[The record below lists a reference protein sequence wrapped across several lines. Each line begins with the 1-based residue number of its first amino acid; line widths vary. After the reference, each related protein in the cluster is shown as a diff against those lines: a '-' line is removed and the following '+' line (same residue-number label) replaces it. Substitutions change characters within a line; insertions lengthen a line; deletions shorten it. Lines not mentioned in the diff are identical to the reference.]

1 MVSFRASTP
10 IQPRSPRPDRW
21 ERLPANAAT
30 ALHGILTIVLR
41 TPPVALGALV
51 LAALTLAQAQPAG
64 QALKRAA
71 AVETPALAQILSSEL
86 KRNLD
91 LLAKAEPAAYYI
103 SLEIND
109 IDSHDMSANLGA
121 LVSSNGLRRRRL
133 DCSVRVGSPAFDNYR
148 VTGGDRQ
155 IMSTSAELPLENDET
170 ALRRIVWREIDRA
183 WRVAVQRY
191 VKARS
196 SAGLANAEAKTP
208 DFSSEKPAAGA
219 VAVPELKFNAAD
231 WENRIRKQSAA
242 AVVYGILTGTVTL
255 NLRRELRTFVDS
267 EGTQIS
273 HGRTFARWGVVAR
286 AKAQDGQDLATSESF
301 EAADPSGLP
310 KDDVLAGTA
319 RQTAVLVTD
328 LMKANPVD
336 PYVGPAILSGKAAG
350 VFFHEI
356 FGHRVEGHRQK
367 DETEGQTFTNSL
379 GKPVLPAFLSVLFD
393 PTRHAAVGTDL
404 NGWYSFDNEGRP
416 AQPVRVVEQG
426 ILKNFLVSREPISG
440 FPSSNGHGRRQPGF
454 EPIARQSNLI
464 VESSKRVSDADLR
477 RMLIEEVVRQGKPYG
492 LYFESVTGG
501 YTTTRRRGLQAFT
514 VVPLVVYRI
523 YPDRPPEL
531 VRGVDIVGTPLAS
544 FEKIMATS
552 DTDGVFN
559 GYCGAESGQVP
570 VSAVSPAVLVS
581 EIEVQRKPT
590 PTDRPP
596 LLSRPMISGDL
607 P

>member
-1 MVSFRASTP
+1 
-10 IQPRSPRPDRW
+10 
-21 ERLPANAAT
+21 
-30 ALHGILTIVLR
+30 VLR
-41 TPPVALGALV
+41 TPPVALGT
-51 LAALTLAQAQPAG
+51 LAFVALTLAPAQPG
-64 QALKRAA
+64 VQASKKTAA
-71 AVETPALAQILSSEL
+71 AESPALNQILASEL

-103 SLEIND
+103 SLEITD
-109 IDSHDMSANLGA
+109 IDSYDMSASLGA
-121 LVSSNGLRRRRL
+121 LVNSSGRRRRRL
-133 DCSVRVGSPAFDNYR
+133 DCSVRVGSPEFDNYR

-155 IMSTSAELPLENDET
+155 TMSTSAELPVEDDPI

-183 WRVAVQRY
+183 WRAAAQRY
-191 VKARS
+191 IKVRS
-196 SAGLANAEAKTP
+196 SAGLANTEAKTR
-208 DFSSEKPAAGA
+208 DFSSESPATGSID
-219 VAVPELKFNAAD
+219 VPALKFNAAE
-231 WENRIRKQSAA
+231 WENRIRKHSAA
-242 AVVYGILTGTVTL
+242 AGVYGILTATVTL
-255 NLRRELRTFVDS
+255 NLRRELRTFIDS
-267 EGTQIS
+267 EGAQLS
-273 HGRTFARWGVVAR
+273 HGGSFARWGVVAR
-286 AKAQDGQDLATSESF
+286 AKAQDGQDLVTAESF
-301 EAADPSGLP
+301 ESTVASGLP
-310 KDDVLAGTA
+310 KDEKLTETA
-319 RQTAVLVTD
+319 RQSAMLVTS
-328 LMKANPVD
+328 LMKAQPVD

-379 GKPVLPAFLSVLFD
+379 GKPVLPTFLSVIFD
-393 PTRHAAVGTDL
+393 PTRRTAAGADL
-404 NGWYSFDNEGRP
+404 NGWYAFDNEGRP
-416 AQPVRVVEQG
+416 AQPVRVVDQG
-426 ILKNFLVSREPISG
+426 ILKNFLVSREPIKG
-440 FPSSNGHGRRQPGF
+440 FPVSNSHGRRQPGY

-464 VESSKRVSDADLR
+464 VESSKRVSDAVLR
-477 RMLIEEVVRQGKPYG
+477 KMLIDEVVRQGKPYG

-501 YTTTRRRGLQAFT
+501 YTTTRRQGLQAFT
-514 VVPLVVYRI
+514 VIPLVVYRI

-544 FEKIMATS
+544 FEKIVATG

-570 VSAVSPAVLVS
+570 VSAISPALLVS